1 MQRVC
6 GSLFCA
12 VCVGSSRLW
21 SNRPPQAFGL
31 IGSRRVAAQMDA
43 EASSET
49 KAASPKASP
58 PASFTDEPAAAS
70 PKGPKRKTAAQ
81 TKALNEA
88 FAKKDTI
95 GPEACAKLAA
105 STGLTEKEVRQF
117 FTHKRQRAKNASGGE
132 SKKRKG
138 KDDGKSGPAK
148 KKAAAAA
155 GGKSPK
161 SKPVKATAA
170 QTAAAIKAIEA
181 IHGPPRIPVPS
192 QGTPQGEPE
201 EVAALKAEVQQ
212 LKQELASAK
221 SELDALK
228 AAPGGSAD

>member
-1 MQRVC
+1 
-6 GSLFCA
+6 
-12 VCVGSSRLW
+12 
-21 SNRPPQAFGL
+21 
-31 IGSRRVAAQMDA
+31 MDA
-43 EASSET
+43 DPSSET
-49 KAASPKASP
+49 TAASPKASP
-58 PASFTDEPAAAS
+58 PASSTDEPAAAS
-70 PKGPKRKTAAQ
+70 PKAPKRKTAAQ
-81 TKALNEA
+81 TKVLNEA

-105 STGLTEKEVRQF
+105 STGLTEKEVKQF
-117 FTHKRQRAKNASGGE
+117 FTHKRQRAKNASAGE

-148 KKAAAAA
+148 KKAAAA
-155 GGKSPK
+155 GKSPK

-212 LKQELASAK
+212 LKQELANAK

-228 AAPGGSAD
+228 AAPSGSAD